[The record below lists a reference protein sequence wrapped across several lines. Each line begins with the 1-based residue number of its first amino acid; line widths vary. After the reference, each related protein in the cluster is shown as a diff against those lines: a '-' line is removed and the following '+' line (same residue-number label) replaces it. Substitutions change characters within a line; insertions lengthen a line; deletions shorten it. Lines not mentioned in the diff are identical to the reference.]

1 MPGDA
6 PPIHMIPEFD
16 AKPIVRMLAILLLSP
31 AGRIL
36 NDVRVMGDVRTWR
49 PAWRSEF
56 LSHGFGKD

>member
-16 AKPIVRMLAILLLSP
+16 AKPIVRTLAILLLSP

-36 NDVRVMGDVRTWR
+36 NDVRVIGGCPDLAACV
-49 PAWRSEF
+49 AQ
-56 LSHGFGKD
+56 